1 MVDISQSQEHQ
12 PITEIQDDPE
22 GYFPFFEK
30 NQVQE
35 YLEFFKKYGV
45 VVIRVFNR
53 EQCNRSIDD
62 LWAAMEKENSKFKRN
77 DPLSWDNF
85 PGNAKFGMFPYN
97 SAFYKFGCENRQNP
111 DVYEVFKNIYAD
123 EKLWVS
129 IDRFGVL
136 RPTKN
141 IQLPESEEIIDRPE
155 WKSRVVR
162 LHFDMNPWYYLKH
175 QQTGQVPEVTE
186 LDFDLISEN
195 NDNYDQPNR
204 VQGLITFDD
213 TPIKNGG
220 FCCVL
225 SFDKRLSQWAEEN
238 RVLESK
244 FNSKHFVMIPEND
257 AMYKEIRYI
266 PVRAGCIIVWK
277 NTQLHSNFP
286 NDSSDFRYV
295 QYVKMFPVPIKRTQ
309 DEIKRYQL
317 IMKKNL
323 PPNLRLT
330 DLGEKLFRLKPWD

>member
-1 MVDISQSQEHQ
+1 
-12 PITEIQDDPE
+12 
-22 GYFPFFEK
+22 
-30 NQVQE
+30 
-35 YLEFFKKYGV
+35 
-45 VVIRVFNR
+45 
-53 EQCNRSIDD
+53 
-62 LWAAMEKENSKFKRN
+62 
-77 DPLSWDNF
+77 
-85 PGNAKFGMFPYN
+85 
-97 SAFYKFGCENRQNP
+97 
-111 DVYEVFKNIYAD
+111 
-123 EKLWVS
+123 
-129 IDRFGVL
+129 
-136 RPTKN
+136 
-141 IQLPESEEIIDRPE
+141 
-155 WKSRVVR
+155 
-162 LHFDMNPWYYLKH
+162 
-175 QQTGQVPEVTE
+175 
-186 LDFDLISEN
+186 LIA
-195 NDNYDQPNR
+195 
-204 VQGLITFDD
+204 FDD

-225 SFDKRLSQWAEEN
+225 SFDKRLSQWSEEN